1 RMRIFID
8 ANILISG
15 IVFEGNEREF
25 LKKSISKEIQLVS
38 SEDAIN
44 EVSKIIEMKFP
55 EFLDVYRELLVIL
68 NIEIIPRKKYKDK
81 IKSYTVIRDKN
92 DRYILA
98 SATEGKCEYIVTGDK
113 DLLVLIESENIKIV
127 NARGIMEN
135 LTR

>member
-1 RMRIFID
+1 MRIFID

-55 EFLDVYRELLVIL
+55 EFINLYYELLTIL
-68 NIEIIPRKKYKDK
+68 DIEIISRKKYKNR
-81 IKSYTVIRDKN
+81 IKDYTMIRDKN
-92 DRYILA
+92 DRHILT
-98 SATEGKCEYIVTGDK
+98 SAAEGKCDYIATGDK
-113 DLLVLIESENIKIV
+113 DLLVLIEYENIKIV
-127 NARGIMEN
+127 NVRSLMKSLNI
-135 LTR
+135 

>member
-1 RMRIFID
+1 MRIFID

-55 EFLDVYRELLVIL
+55 EFINLYYELLTIL
-68 NIEIIPRKKYKDK
+68 DIEIISRKKYKNR
-81 IKSYTVIRDKN
+81 IKDYTMIRDKN
-92 DRYILA
+92 DRHILA
-98 SATEGKCEYIVTGDK
+98 SAAEGKCGYIATGDK
-113 DLLVLIESENIKIV
+113 DLLVLIEYENIKIV
-127 NARGIMEN
+127 NVRSLMKSLNI
-135 LTR
+135 

>member
-1 RMRIFID
+1 MRIFID
-8 ANILISG
+8 ANILISR

-38 SEDAIN
+38 SEDAIS

-92 DRYILA
+92 DRNILA

>member
-1 RMRIFID
+1 MRIFID
-8 ANILISG
+8 ANVLISG
-15 IVFEGNEREF
+15 IVSEGNEREF
-25 LKKSISKEIQLVS
+25 LRKSITKEIQLVS
-38 SEDAIN
+38 SEDTIN

-92 DRYILA
+92 DRHILA
-98 SATEGKCEYIVTGDK
+98 SATEGKCEYIVTEDK
-113 DLLVLIESENIKIV
+113 DLLVLIEFENIKII

>member
-1 RMRIFID
+1 MRIFID
-8 ANILISG
+8 ANVLISG

-38 SEDAIN
+38 SEDAIS

-55 EFLDVYRELLVIL
+55 EFLGVYRELLVIL

-92 DRYILA
+92 DRHILA

-113 DLLVLIESENIKIV
+113 DLLVLIEYENIKIV
-127 NARGIMEN
+127 NAGSLMKSLNI
-135 LTR
+135 

>member
-1 RMRIFID
+1 MRIFID

-38 SEDAIN
+38 SEDAIS

-92 DRYILA
+92 DRHILA
-98 SATEGKCEYIVTGDK
+98 SATEGKCEYIVTEDK
-113 DLLVLIESENIKIV
+113 DLLVLIEFENIKIV

>member
-1 RMRIFID
+1 MRIFID

-25 LKKSISKEIQLVS
+25 LKKSISKEVQLVS

-55 EFLDVYRELLVIL
+55 EFINLYYELLTIL
-68 NIEIIPRKKYKDK
+68 DIEIISRKKYKNR
-81 IKSYTVIRDKN
+81 IKDYTMIRDKN

-98 SATEGKCEYIVTGDK
+98 SAAEGKCDYIATGDK
-113 DLLVLIESENIKIV
+113 DLLVLIEYENSKIV
-127 NARGIMEN
+127 NVRSLMKSLNI
-135 LTR
+135 